1 MILELTHYDINKNLF
16 KQKKKKIIKMHKPKL
31 FIKHLLEWITI

>member
-16 KQKKKKIIKMHKPKL
+16 KQKKKIIKMHKPKL